1 MSNVF
6 VYLIIKTLA
15 VKWVC
20 VEQVKA
26 VADKKIDQYGY
37 CHDTQC
43 PTTEI
48 DIVFSIFLDLRDFLF
63 VSSASSK

>member
-1 MSNVF
+1 MSYVF
-6 VYLIIKTLA
+6 EYLIIKKLA

-20 VEQVKA
+20 VEQVKT
-26 VADKKIDQYGY
+26 VADTKIDQYSK

-48 DIVFSIFLDLRDFLF
+48 DIVFSIFLDLRDYHLD
-63 VSSASSK
+63 SSAFSY